1 MDTDL
6 TSLLMAGI
14 GICMVLAGI
23 IVGSLVLSSQ
33 YPAMGVSSSPT
44 VLMVLVLL
52 AVLIVVFAAVVVIKG
67 LDTGEDLGRS

>member
-14 GICMVLAGI
+14 GICIVLAGI
-23 IVGSLVLSSQ
+23 IVGTLVLSSQ
-33 YPAMGVSSSPT
+33 YPALGVSASSP

-52 AVLIVVFAAVVVIKG
+52 AVVIVVLAAVVVIRG
-67 LDTGEDLGRS
+67 LDDGGDLGRS

>member
-23 IVGSLVLSSQ
+23 IVGSMVLSSR
-33 YPAMGVSSSPT
+33 YPALGVSVSPP

-52 AVLIVVFAAVVVIKG
+52 AVLIVVFAAAVVIRG
-67 LDTGEDLGRS
+67 LDNGGDLGRS